1 MSDLVH
7 GVRQDHGGH
16 FGMGRRTPSLHLTSQ
31 QREALEAVARAPT
44 AAQRDHQRAAIVLR
58 RAAGLS
64 QTATARELGVSRPM
78 VIKWE
83 RRFRAAGMAGLAD
96 AEGRGRKPSI
106 APEVRERI
114 IRGAT
119 QPPPNRTRWS
129 VRGMARATG
138 VSKDTV
144 RRLWRANDIKPHVT
158 RTFKRSNDPHF
169 EAKFWDV
176 IGLYLE
182 PPDRGLVLCCD
193 ERSQCQALERTQ
205 PGLPVPR
212 GHNATRTHDY
222 KRHGTVTLFAAL
234 SYLDGKIFNQTAGR
248 HTHRQW
254 LDFLRHLNRATPDG
268 VCLHLIVDNHAT
280 HKHAKVKS
288 WIDWHNQRHRK
299 AHGVDR
305 IACHFTPTSSSWMNL
320 IERFF
325 RDLTVD
331 VVRDGSFTSVAELV
345 EAINGYLDEHNLD
358 PKRYVW
364 RKSGEKI
371 LASIQRARQALASA
385 SIN

>member
-1 MSDLVH
+1 
-7 GVRQDHGGH
+7 
-16 FGMGRRTPSLHLTSQ
+16 MGRPTSSLRLAPQ
-31 QREALEAVARAPT
+31 EREALEAVAQRPT
-44 AAQRDHQRAAIVLR
+44 AALRDHRRAAVVLR
-58 RAAGLS
+58 RADGLS
-64 QTATARELGVSRPM
+64 QAATARELGVSRPV

-83 RRFRAAGMAGLAD
+83 RRFREAGMAGLAD
-96 AEGRGRKPSI
+96 AKGRGRKPSI

-114 IRGAT
+114 IVGAT

-129 VRGMARATG
+129 VRSMAEAAG

-158 RTFKRSNDPHF
+158 RTFKLSNDPRF

-176 IGLYLE
+176 AGLYLD
-182 PPDRGLVLCCD
+182 PPERGLVLCCD
-193 ERSQCQALERTQ
+193 EKSQCQALERTQ
-205 PGLPVPR
+205 PGFPVLR
-212 GHNATRTHDY
+212 GYSATRTHDY

-234 SYLDGKIFNQTAGR
+234 SYLDGKIISRTAAR

-254 LDFLRHLNRATPDG
+254 LDFLRHLNREVPDG
-268 VCLHLIVDNHAT
+268 VCLHLIVDNYAT
-280 HKHAKVKS
+280 HKRAKVKS
-288 WIDWHNQRHRK
+288 WIKWHNQRHRK

-320 IERFF
+320 VERFF

-331 VVRDGSFTSVAELV
+331 VVRDGSFASVADLA
-345 EAINGYLDEHNLD
+345 EAISGYLAEHNLN

-371 LASIQRARQALASA
+371 LASIQRARRALAKA
-385 SIN
+385 TNDN